1 MDASNDISKAI
12 DTVQQLLSDEN
23 SGEKIQDILGL
34 LSTTQEQ
41 ESGNAQSN
49 QPAFDL
55 SSLFSNN
62 TSQDDDSG
70 IDMATIMKMANVLS
84 AMNSQNT
91 DPGSA
96 FLKTLKPFLNDNRR
110 SKLDQAQKLLKI
122 AKAIKIFKNEK

>member
-1 MDASNDISKAI
+1 MDEINDLSKAI

-34 LSTTQEQ
+34 LSATEEQ
-41 ESGNAQSN
+41 ETDKSQSN
-49 QPAFDL
+49 QPSFDL
-55 SSLFSNN
+55 SSLFSNDK
-62 TSQDDDSG
+62 TQDDDSG
-70 IDMATIMKMANVLS
+70 IDMATIMKIANVLS

-91 DPGSA
+91 DPSSA